1 MVERRRPVRSDQ
13 PRLTHD
19 HSTVPVRYATPVN
32 VPLLTIA
39 VFSMWVTAYVGV
51 LFLAVDPLFTTTG
64 LWLVCVGGFAL
75 SIGYVVISTSR
86 RILHAFTRPFW

>member
-1 MVERRRPVRSDQ
+1 MS
-13 PRLTHD
+13 
-19 HSTVPVRYATPVN
+19 VRYTTPVN

-64 LWLVCVGGFAL
+64 LWLVCIGGFVL
-75 SIGYVVISTSR
+75 STGYVVLSTSR
-86 RILHAFTRPFW
+86 RILHAFTWSSW